1 MKKER
6 EAIME
11 TMLKEGGIMLNNK
24 PINRKKLFTCYTPEE
39 RESIVQA
46 YMDGMKIEDIV
57 IKYNT
62 SGGTITKYV
71 KEAGCKLRNRT
82 RGKEPTKEQ
91 KDTIVKLYLE
101 GNSIRDVSVL
111 TGIGAWLVKKTIIEA
126 NVMRPRVTKKNNN
139 D

>member
-1 MKKER
+1 
-6 EAIME
+6 
-11 TMLKEGGIMLNNK
+11 
-24 PINRKKLFTCYTPEE
+24 
-39 RESIVQA
+39 
-46 YMDGMKIEDIV
+46 MDGMKIEDIV

-91 KDTIVKLYLE
+91 KDTIVELYLE